1 MRKGEIMM
9 QLFLSEPTKEFK
21 ASFQN
26 YALDYKGASED
37 AYYFNKYSK
46 ALVDFSGFLKHL
58 IHEAH
63 GNNLPNGRVASS
75 TFWLI
80 DQNEVVGVVRI
91 RHQEVMFAGHIGYDV
106 SPKHRNRG
114 YGTQILKLA
123 LAEAQKLGIRKAV
136 VTCRTDNEPSKR
148 IIEKNG
154 GKCLEIIY
162 DKEDDEELFKYVIDT
177 KD

>member
-1 MRKGEIMM
+1 MR
-9 QLFLSEPTKEFK
+9 QLFLSEPSSNYKQSFK
-21 ASFQN
+21 N
-26 YALDYKGASED
+26 YTLDYKVASED
-37 AYYFNKYSK
+37 SYYFKKYSK
-46 ALVDFSGFLKHL
+46 ALVDFSGFLHHL
-58 IHEAH
+58 IHEAD

-106 SPKHRNRG
+106 SPKHRKRG

-123 LAEAQKLGIRKAV
+123 LAEAQKLGITKAV

-154 GKCLEIIY
+154 GKFLGIIY
-162 DKEDDEELFKYVIDT
+162 DKEEDEELFKYVIDT
-177 KD
+177 NDCGI